1 MTNQR
6 VNVTHRAPVDLK
18 RHESHTAKMLA
29 DNPPNSPSEL
39 GGSRVLTKADI
50 DTVMAQGMVEPCSEE
65 IDPRMVY
72 PNAELLLSLRA
83 NEEAMLN
90 NDHTHLTHLYG
101 DRTRRTN
108 SILWGKAI
116 TALSPQQYEELQRA
130 YDARGEAGAVQADT
144 PPIGEPAP

>member
-29 DNPPNSPSEL
+29 DNPPNSQPQPTVEL
-39 GGSRVLTKADI
+39 GGIS
-50 DTVMAQGMVEPCSEE
+50 VEPDAIAEE
-65 IDPRMVY
+65 ES
-72 PNAELLLSLRA
+72 PNAALLLSLRA
-83 NEEAMLN
+83 NEAAMLD

-144 PPIGEPAP
+144 PPIGEPTP